1 MSVLLYIIYHN
12 IKLNSI
18 TGRSIKNRT
27 AFENDIE
34 NDEKHILRY
43 LHDMCTCIPTS

>member
-1 MSVLLYIIYHN
+1 MGTEFKYTDEINEKH
-12 IKLNSI
+12 